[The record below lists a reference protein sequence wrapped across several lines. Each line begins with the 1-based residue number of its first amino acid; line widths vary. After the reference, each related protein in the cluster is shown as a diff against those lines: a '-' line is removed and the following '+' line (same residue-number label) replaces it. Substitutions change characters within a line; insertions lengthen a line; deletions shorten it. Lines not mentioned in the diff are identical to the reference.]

1 MVPAP
6 DDPTTELDSADL
18 VEETS
23 DPKTT
28 VKREAKSKPSR
39 PRVSIPIRAS
49 GPPPVISQ
57 RPPPSR
63 QKAPLLPAFPDADV
77 VVAEARKR
85 AELTSQLNDRVALA
99 RARAELAVLLEI
111 LKRDLNGAVAEYRA
125 AHAIAPSAL
134 APISAARRL
143 TPFRPIAPALAL
155 LDTELRTTADPRAR
169 ACRFLELGRLLL
181 AGGATPEKAV
191 QAFRDLL
198 ATTPQHPGGLRGLER
213 ALRAMPRALENTTT
227 LDALAT
233 HLETMAL
240 AWRTD
245 RQLSAWLE
253 VERSLILERLHRPDA
268 ARAALEEAMEL
279 DGGLG
284 PVRSA
289 YTRHLVV
296 FQDIGLL
303 VNTWAAEA
311 TIEGDTPRA
320 GRLLYAAGRLAAERL
335 EQLPLAIELYRRAT
349 ALQATVVDTRR
360 ASLRELLRLYE
371 LRGDL
376 ESALEAEEQLLLWV
390 EGAERAYRH
399 RRLAQAY
406 ERTERW
412 EAVVTHARQSLQ
424 AVPDDDEIRERLDRA
439 LAAAGQ
445 HEQRITMWTAEASR
459 VLTAQARVD
468 AFRRAAQIA
477 ERDLRRPDLALV
489 ELRAG
494 WAVDPDDSET
504 VDDIARLLTT
514 ALPPNLAEPGDPARA
529 RARVDFFSEAAEKA
543 IEPGRKIAMLE
554 KLAQIWE
561 DEVRIADKA
570 LEVYREILSIEP
582 ERRSAVLGL
591 QRTAAR
597 AGDAKELF
605 RALVLEADDCQNPA
619 LERSLLLRAAD
630 IASERLN
637 DADSAI
643 DLVQRVLAKN
653 AGDTLALRAAVRIH
667 QRIGRYDE
675 AVAQLRLMLTHARKG
690 PAAFSIAVEI
700 ASLLDRRARKR
711 DEAIA
716 AYREAFR
723 IDPTHPLPPAE
734 IRRILTAADDHRA
747 LAEELTAMAAGTTE
761 REQRARVILEAAE
774 IYGDRLDDTDR
785 AITLLAQA
793 HTLSPHDQEITER
806 LAWAYVRQNRLAELV
821 TLFESK
827 PELAPAE
834 KFSLALILAQD
845 RDLPRAVTVLSEVLA
860 AEPRHVPA
868 LRTLEHA
875 LVRTEQF
882 TELAAVLRAE
892 AATFATE
899 DARLGAI
906 HELVALEEHRGVVP
920 AGNTQPGNDLLRTI
934 VPDDILLHESIL
946 RRGLV
951 ADTSDDAI
959 RLTHSINVLATGA
972 SDHHYAAM
980 LQLIAALLI
989 ERTSL
994 EHAQHLHRDALRRY
1008 RLALDGWPECLTA
1021 ARGMKRLAERI
1032 SDGEAFVEAAAALGN
1047 LETERDKRSQ
1057 MLTEAAEGLVARR
1070 MDMPRAL
1077 SLFARAL
1084 GEDPD
1089 SVRAATGLLTLALEG
1104 GDAGQAADALRRAL
1118 ERTRDTDQALRLGG
1132 GLAKLAFERLSD
1144 PTVALEAL
1152 RRVRKKVPGHVG
1164 NLLALADA
1172 TLALHLWADAAEIAS
1187 SALGITRDPAE
1198 RFRAAVVLAE
1208 AHYRVPET
1216 KTSARREAEE
1226 AEKLAEAAPVSVR
1239 SELLARLGVV
1249 YLALGE
1255 PKASERVLI
1264 GAVLYGGKS
1273 TKPLE
1278 LLAQA
1283 FSVSTFDG
1291 AEAYYRALGEIIK
1304 QATALKIPIEPGW
1317 VATMGKLEATLL
1329 FSKPRDGLGKL
1340 KDAILLDPA
1349 RIESYEALVEVY
1361 GTLGAREEAVREL
1374 LNILPEV
1381 AARGVP
1387 VDRLIR
1393 VISLIG
1399 RECRLMRATAQA
1411 AAAEAA
1417 VAYLNRDT
1425 SRPPSPIPFAAPVPM
1440 SLVPSALASTVV
1452 PPEPARPWAEVSG
1465 YLLDLMPK
1473 LLRVDPL
1480 SLGLSPRDRLP
1491 VRTSHPLRALCDRFA
1506 RAFGEMRFDLFV
1518 DAAAVGVPRVMPSD
1532 PPAVVLPRG
1541 YGDLSENEQAVGIC
1555 RLLVYIALNLPWLE
1569 ELSNSDLDGLLFGA
1583 LRAGDESWNVGQLSA
1598 ASEASAELW
1607 RPRIIK
1613 VAGRRHKRGFE
1624 EIAGRA
1630 QRYTDPQNF
1639 RQTIRLASMRVAYLL
1654 TGDLASSLNHLIR
1667 IDRELSQA
1675 PRDSVTQKLMMN
1687 PVARDL
1693 IFFSLAPKTV
1703 GLRQSVG
1710 TA

>member
-6 DDPTTELDSADL
+6 DDPTELDSADL
-18 VEETS
+18 VEDTS
-23 DPKTT
+23 DPKAA
-28 VKREAKSKPSR
+28 KKEKSKPSR
-39 PRVSIPIRAS
+39 PRVSVPVRAS
-49 GPPPVISQ
+49 GPPPLAPSQ

-63 QKAPLLPAFPDADV
+63 RAPPLQPIFPDAEV
-77 VVAEARKR
+77 LVAEARKR

-99 RARAELAVLLEI
+99 RARNELAVLLEI
-111 LKRDLNGAVAEYRA
+111 LKRDIPAAVAEYRA

-169 ACRFLELGRLLL
+169 VSRFLELGRLLL

-213 ALRAMPRALENTTT
+213 ALRAMPRALENSTN

-253 VERSLILERLHRPDA
+253 VERSLILERLKRPDA

-279 DGGLG
+279 DGGPG
-284 PVRSA
+284 PVRQA
-289 YTRHLVV
+289 YTRHLIVY
-296 FQDIGLL
+296 QDIGLL
-303 VNTWAAEA
+303 VNAWAAEA
-311 TIEGDTPRA
+311 TLEGDTPRA
-320 GRLLYAAGRLAAERL
+320 GRLLYSAARLSSERL
-335 EQLPLAIELYRRAT
+335 EQIPLAIELFRRST
-349 ALQATVVDTRR
+349 ALQATSIDTRR

-371 LRGDL
+371 LRGDI
-376 ESALEAEEQLLLWV
+376 ESAIEAEEQLLLWV
-390 EGAERAYRH
+390 DGAERPYRH
-399 RRLAQAY
+399 RRLAQSF
-406 ERTERW
+406 ERIERW
-412 EAVVTHARQSLQ
+412 EAVANHARQSLA
-424 AVPDDDEIRERLDRA
+424 AVPDDDDTRERLDRA
-439 LAAAGQ
+439 LCALGQ

-459 VLTAQARVD
+459 VTTTTARVD
-468 AFRRAAQIA
+468 AFRRAARIA
-477 ERDLRRPDLALV
+477 ERDQRRPDLALV
-489 ELRAG
+489 ELRAA
-494 WAVDPDDSET
+494 WAVDSDDAET

-514 ALPPNLAEPGDPARA
+514 AAPPNSADPGDPARA
-529 RARVDFFSEAAEKA
+529 RARLDFFTEAAEKA
-543 IEPGRKIAMLE
+543 NEPGRKIAMLE

-561 DEVRIADKA
+561 DEVRVPSKA
-570 LEVYREILSIEP
+570 LEVYREILAVDP
-582 ERRSAVLGL
+582 DRRSAVLGL
-591 QRTAAR
+591 QRSAAR

-605 RALVLEADDCQNPA
+605 RALVLEADGCQNPA
-619 LERSLLLRAAD
+619 LERALLLRAAE
-630 IASERLN
+630 IASEQLN
-637 DADSAI
+637 DADTAI
-643 DLVQRVLAKN
+643 DVVQRVLSKN
-653 AGDTLALRAAVRIH
+653 PGDALALRTAVKIH
-667 QRIGRYDE
+667 TRTGRYDE
-675 AVAQLRLMLTHARKG
+675 AVVQLRLMLTHARKG
-690 PAAFSIAVEI
+690 PAAFAIAVEI
-700 ASLLDRRARKR
+700 ATLLDRRARKR

-716 AYREAFR
+716 AFREAFR

-734 IRRILTAADDHRA
+734 IRRILLANDEHRA
-747 LAEELTAMAAGTTE
+747 LAEELTSMAAGTAE
-761 REQRARVILEAAE
+761 REPRARTVLEAAE
-774 IYGDRLDDTDR
+774 IYGDRLDDTER

-793 HTLSPHDQEITER
+793 HALAPHDQEITER
-806 LAWAYVRQNRLAELV
+806 LAWAYVRENRIAELV
-821 TLFESK
+821 TLLESK
-827 PELAPAE
+827 PELTPAE
-834 KFSLALILAQD
+834 KFGMALFLAQD
-845 RDLPRAVTVLSEVLA
+845 RDLPRAAALLSEMLA
-860 AEPRHVPA
+860 ADARHIPA
-868 LRTLEHA
+868 LRTLEHV
-875 LVRTEQF
+875 LVRTEQWS
-882 TELAAVLRAE
+882 ELAAVLRAQ
-892 AATFATE
+892 AGTFATE
-899 DARLGAI
+899 DPRLGAI
-906 HELVALEEHRGVVP
+906 HELIALEDHRGVVAP
-920 AGNTQPGNDLLRTI
+920 ANASNGNDLLRAI

-951 ADTSDDAI
+951 AETSDDAI
-959 RLTHSINVLATGA
+959 RLSHSVNVLATGA

-980 LQLIAALLI
+980 LHLVAAILI
-989 ERTSL
+989 ERSSM

-1021 ARGMKRLAERI
+1021 ARGMRRLAERI
-1032 SDGEAFVEAAAALGN
+1032 SDGEAYVEASAALGH
-1047 LETERDKRSQ
+1047 LETEREKRAQ
-1057 MLTEAAEGLVARR
+1057 CLTEAAEGLVQRR
-1070 MDMPRAL
+1070 SDTPRAL
-1077 SLFARAL
+1077 SLFGRAL

-1089 SVRAATGLLTLALEG
+1089 SARAATGLLALALDG

-1118 ERTRDTDQALRLGG
+1118 ERTKNPDQALRLGS

-1172 TLALHLWADAAEIAS
+1172 SLALHLWADAAEIAS
-1187 SALGITRDPAE
+1187 SAIGITRDAGE
-1198 RFRAAVVLAE
+1198 HFRAAVVLAE
-1208 AHYRVPET
+1208 AHYRIPET
-1216 KTSARREAEE
+1216 KANARREAEE
-1226 AEKLAEAAPVSVR
+1226 AEKLVDAAPVEMR
-1239 SELLARLGVV
+1239 SELLARLGLV
-1249 YLALGE
+1249 YLALDE
-1255 PKASERVLI
+1255 PKSSERVLI
-1264 GAVLYGGKS
+1264 RSVLYGGKS

-1349 RIESYEALVEVY
+1349 RIESYEALAEVY

-1387 VDRLIR
+1387 LDRLIR
-1393 VISLIG
+1393 VFSLIA
-1399 RECRLMRATAQA
+1399 RECKLARAKGQA
-1411 AAAEAA
+1411 AAAEAV
-1417 VAYLNRDT
+1417 VAYLNHDT

-1452 PPEPARPWAEVSG
+1452 PPDPTRPWAEVSG

-1480 SLGLSPRDRLP
+1480 ALGLSPRDRLP

-1506 RAFGEMRFDLFV
+1506 RAFGEVRFDLFV
-1518 DAAAVGVPRVMPSD
+1518 DAAGVGVPRVIPTD
-1532 PPAVVLPRG
+1532 TPAIVLPRG
-1541 YGDLSENEQAVGIC
+1541 YGDLSENEQAVGVC

-1569 ELSNSDLDGLLFGA
+1569 ELSNADLDGLLFGS
-1583 LRAGDESWNVGQLSA
+1583 LRVGDENWNVGQLSA
-1598 ASEASAELW
+1598 ASEANAEVW
-1607 RPRIIK
+1607 RPRIAK

-1624 EIAGRA
+1624 EIAQRA
-1630 QRYTDPQNF
+1630 SRYSDPQNF
-1639 RQTIRLASMRVAYLL
+1639 RQTIRLAAMRVAYLL
-1654 TGDLASSLNHLIR
+1654 TGDLASTLNHLIR

-1675 PRDSVTQKLMMN
+1675 PRDNVAQKLMLH
-1687 PVARDL
+1687 PVGRD
-1693 IFFSLAPKTV
+1693 ITFFSLAPKTV

>member
-6 DDPTTELDSADL
+6 DDPTELDSADL
-18 VEETS
+18 VEDTS
-23 DPKTT
+23 DPKT
-28 VKREAKSKPSR
+28 VKREAKSKTSR
-39 PRVSIPIRAS
+39 PRVSVPVRAS
-49 GPPPVISQ
+49 APPPLASQ

-63 QKAPLLPAFPDADV
+63 RPPPLPVPVFPDADV
-77 VVAEARKR
+77 LVAEARKR
-85 AELTSQLNDRVALA
+85 AEITSQLNDRVALA
-99 RARAELAVLLEI
+99 RARNELAVLLEI
-111 LKRDLNGAVAEYRA
+111 LKRDVVAAVAEYRA
-125 AHAIAPSAL
+125 AHAIAPSSL

-169 ACRFLELGRLLL
+169 ATRFLELGRLLL

-198 ATTPQHPGGLRGLER
+198 ATTPQHAGGLRGLER
-213 ALRAMPRALENTTT
+213 ALRAMPRALETTTT

-240 AWRTD
+240 AWRAD
-245 RQLSAWLE
+245 RQFSAWLE
-253 VERSLILERLHRPDA
+253 VERSVILERLHRPEA

-279 DGGLG
+279 DGGIG
-284 PVRSA
+284 PVRTS
-289 YTRHLVV
+289 YTRHLIIN
-296 FQDIGLL
+296 QDVGLL
-303 VNTWAAEA
+303 VNAWAAEA
-311 TIEGDTPRA
+311 NLEGDTPRA
-320 GRLLYAAGRLAAERL
+320 GRLLYAAARLSAERL
-335 EQLPLAIELYRRAT
+335 EQTPLAIELYRRST
-349 ALQATVVDTRR
+349 ALQATAIETRR

-371 LRGDL
+371 ARSDV
-376 ESALEAEEQLLLWV
+376 ESAIEAEEQLLLWV
-390 EGAERAYRH
+390 DGAERGYRH
-399 RRLAQAY
+399 RRLAQAF
-406 ERTERW
+406 ERIERW
-412 EAVVTHARQSLQ
+412 EAVANHSRQSLV
-424 AVPDDDEIRERLDRA
+424 AVADDEETRERLDRA
-439 LAAAGQ
+439 LAALGQ
-445 HEQRITMWTAEASR
+445 HEQRITMWIAEASR
-459 VLTAQARVD
+459 VTTSAARVD
-468 AFRRAAQIA
+468 AFRRAARIA
-477 ERDLRRPDLALV
+477 EKDQGRQDLALI
-489 ELRAG
+489 ELRAA
-494 WAVDPDDSET
+494 WAVDPDDAET

-514 ALPPNLAEPGDPARA
+514 AAPPSPTEPGDPARA
-529 RARVDFFSEAAEKA
+529 RARIDFFTEAAEKA
-543 IEPGRKIAMLE
+543 NEPGRKIAMLE

-561 DEVRIADKA
+561 DEVRVPGKA
-570 LEVYREILSIEP
+570 LEAYREILSIEP

-591 QRTAAR
+591 QRSAAR

-605 RALVLEADDCQNPA
+605 RALVLEADGCQNPA
-619 LERSLLLRAAD
+619 LERALLLRAAE
-630 IASERLN
+630 IAGERLN

-643 DLVQRVLAKN
+643 DLVERVLAKN
-653 AGDTLALRAAVRIH
+653 AGDMLALRTAVRIH
-667 QRIGRYDE
+667 QRTGRFEE
-675 AVAQLRLMLTHARKG
+675 AVVQLRLMLTHARKG
-690 PAAFSIAVEI
+690 PAAFAIAVEI

-734 IRRILTAADDHRA
+734 IRRILLANDDHRA
-747 LAEELTAMAAGTTE
+747 LADELTSMAAGTAE
-761 REQRARVILEAAE
+761 RETRARMILEAAE
-774 IYGDRLDDTDR
+774 IFGDRLDDSER
-785 AITLLAQA
+785 AVTLLAQA
-793 HTLSPHDQEITER
+793 HALSPHDQEITER
-806 LAWAYVRQNRLAELV
+806 LVWAYIRLNRLAEVV
-821 TLFESK
+821 TLYESK
-827 PELAPAE
+827 PELTPAE
-834 KFSLALILAQD
+834 KFGMALILAQD

-860 AEPRHVPA
+860 ADSRHVPA
-868 LRTLEHA
+868 LRTLEHT
-875 LVRTEQF
+875 LVRTEQYP
-882 TELAAVLRAE
+882 ELAAILRAQ
-892 AATFATE
+892 ATTFTTE
-899 DARLGAI
+899 EARLGSI
-906 HELVALEEHRGVVP
+906 HELVALEEHRGVAPP
-920 AGNTQPGNDLLRTI
+920 ASGSTGNDLLRSI

-972 SDHHYAAM
+972 TDPHYAAM
-980 LQLIAALLI
+980 LHLIAALLI
-989 ERTSL
+989 ERSSM

-1032 SDGEAFVEAAAALGN
+1032 SDGEAFVEAAAALGH
-1047 LETERDKRSQ
+1047 LETEPDRRAQ

-1070 MDMPRAL
+1070 ADSPRAL

-1089 SVRAATGLLTLALEG
+1089 SVRATVGVLTLALDG

-1118 ERTRDTDQALRLGG
+1118 ERTRTTEQALRLGS

-1172 TLALHLWADAAEIAS
+1172 SLALQLWPDAAEIAS
-1187 SALGITRDPAE
+1187 SALGITRDPGE

-1208 AHYRVPET
+1208 AHYRIPET
-1216 KTSARREAEE
+1216 KGIARREAEE
-1226 AEKLAEAAPVSVR
+1226 AEKLVDAAPVGVR
-1239 SELLARLGVV
+1239 AELLARLGLV
-1249 YLALGE
+1249 YLALDE

-1264 GAVLYGGKS
+1264 RAVLYGGKS

-1278 LLAQA
+1278 LLARA

-1304 QATALKIPIEPGW
+1304 QATELKIPIEPGW

-1349 RIESYEALVEVY
+1349 RIESYEALAEVY

-1387 VDRLIR
+1387 LDRLIR
-1393 VISLIG
+1393 VFSLIG
-1399 RECRLMRATAQA
+1399 RECKLARATAQA
-1411 AAAEAA
+1411 AAADAV
-1417 VAYLNRDT
+1417 VAYLQRDT
-1425 SRPPSPIPFAAPVPM
+1425 LRPPSPIPFAAPVPM

-1473 LLRVDPL
+1473 LLRVDPIA
-1480 SLGLSPRDRLP
+1480 LGVSPRDRLP

-1518 DAAAVGVPRVMPSD
+1518 DAAGVGVPRVIPSD
-1532 PPAVVLPRG
+1532 PPAIVLPRG
-1541 YGDLSENEQAVGIC
+1541 YGDLSENEQAVGVC
-1555 RLLVYIALNLPWLE
+1555 RLLVYIALSLPWLE
-1569 ELSNSDLDGLLFGA
+1569 ELSNADLDGLLFGA
-1583 LRAGDESWNVGQLSA
+1583 LRVGDESWNVGQLSA
-1598 ASEASAELW
+1598 ASEANAEVW
-1607 RPRIIK
+1607 RPRVAK

-1624 EIAGRA
+1624 EIAERSN
-1630 QRYTDPQNF
+1630 RYSDPQTF

-1675 PRDSVTQKLMMN
+1675 SRDNVVQKLMLH
-1687 PVARDL
+1687 PVGRDL

>member
-6 DDPTTELDSADL
+6 DDPTELDSADL
-18 VEETS
+18 VEDTS
-23 DPKTT
+23 DPKT
-28 VKREAKSKPSR
+28 VKREKSKPSR
-39 PRVSIPIRAS
+39 PRVSVPARAS
-49 GPPPVISQ
+49 GPPPLATARPPAPSR
-57 RPPPSR
+57 RPPPLV
-63 QKAPLLPAFPDADV
+63 PTFPDPDSLI
-77 VVAEARKR
+77 AEARKR
-85 AELTSQLNDRVALA
+85 AELTSQQNDRVALA
-99 RARAELAVLLEI
+99 RARNELAVLLEI
-111 LKRDLNGAVAEYRA
+111 LKRDLGAAVAEYRA

-169 ACRFLELGRLLL
+169 VSRFLELGRLLL

-213 ALRAMPRALENTTT
+213 ALRAMPRAPDSTIA

-240 AWRTD
+240 AWRAD

-253 VERSLILERLHRPDA
+253 VERAQILERLHRPDA

-289 YTRHLVV
+289 YTRHLIVH
-296 FQDIGLL
+296 QDMGLL
-303 VNTWAAEA
+303 VNAWAAEA
-311 TIEGDTPRA
+311 TLEGDTPRA

-335 EQLPLAIELYRRAT
+335 EQTPLAIELYRRAT
-349 ALQATVVDTRR
+349 ALQATVIDTRR

-371 LRGDL
+371 IRGDV

-390 EGAERAYRH
+390 DGAERIYRH
-399 RRLAQAY
+399 RRLAHAF

-412 EAVVTHARQSLQ
+412 EAVATHARQSLL
-424 AVPDDDEIRERLDRA
+424 AVADDEETRERLDRA
-439 LAAAGQ
+439 LAALGQ
-445 HEQRITMWTAEASR
+445 HEQRITLWTAEASR
-459 VLTAQARVD
+459 VATSAARVD
-468 AFRRAAQIA
+468 AFRRAARIA
-477 ERDLRRPDLALV
+477 ETDQRRQDLALV
-489 ELRAG
+489 ELRAA
-494 WAVDPDDSET
+494 WAVDSEDAET

-514 ALPPNLAEPGDPARA
+514 TAPPSPAEPGDPAGA
-529 RARVDFFSEAAEKA
+529 RARIDFYTEAADRA
-543 IEPGRKIAMLE
+543 GEPGRKIAMLE

-561 DEVRIADKA
+561 DEVRVPTKA
-570 LEVYREILSIEP
+570 LEVYREILAVEP
-582 ERRSAVLGL
+582 DRRSAVLGL
-591 QRTAAR
+591 QRNAAR

-605 RALVLEADDCQNPA
+605 RALVLEADGCKNSA
-619 LERSLLLRAAD
+619 LERALLLRAAE

-637 DADSAI
+637 DADSAN

-653 AGDTLALRAAVRIH
+653 GGDALALRTAVRIH

-675 AVAQLRLMLTHARKG
+675 AVVQLRLMLTHARKG
-690 PAAFSIAVEI
+690 PAAFAIAIEI
-700 ASLLDRRARKR
+700 AALLDRRARKR

-734 IRRILTAADDHRA
+734 IRRILLANDEHRA
-747 LAEELTAMAAGTTE
+747 LAEELTSMAAGTAE
-761 REQRARVILEAAE
+761 PEARARMILEAAE

-785 AITLLAQA
+785 AITLLVQA
-793 HTLSPHDQEITER
+793 RALSPHDQEITER
-806 LAWAYVRQNRLAELV
+806 LIWAYVRLNRLAELV
-821 TLFESK
+821 TLLESK
-827 PELAPAE
+827 PEMTPAE

-845 RDLPRAVTVLSEVLA
+845 RDLPRAVTMLSEVLA
-860 AEPRHVPA
+860 AEPQHIPA
-868 LRTLEHA
+868 MRTLEHA
-875 LVRTEQF
+875 LVRTEQYP
-882 TELAAVLRAE
+882 ELAAVFRAQ
-892 AATFATE
+892 AATFTTE
-899 DARLGAI
+899 EARLGAI
-906 HELVALEEHRGVVP
+906 HELVGLEEHRGVAP
-920 AGNTQPGNDLLRTI
+920 APNTLTGNDLLRSI

-951 ADTSDDAI
+951 AETSDDAI
-959 RLTHSINVLATGA
+959 RLTHSINVLASTS
-972 SDHHYAAM
+972 SDAHYAAM
-980 LQLIAALLI
+980 LHLIAALLI
-989 ERTSL
+989 ERSSM

-1032 SDGEAFVEAAAALGN
+1032 SDGEAFVEAAAALGH
-1047 LETERDKRSQ
+1047 LETERDKRAQ

-1070 MDMPRAL
+1070 ADTPRAL
-1077 SLFARAL
+1077 GLFARAL

-1118 ERTRDTDQALRLGG
+1118 ERTRNTEQALRLGS
-1132 GLAKLAFERLSD
+1132 GLAKLAYERLSD

-1172 TLALHLWADAAEIAS
+1172 SLVLHLWADAAEIAS

-1208 AHYRVPET
+1208 AHCRVPEN
-1216 KTSARREAEE
+1216 KVNARREAED
-1226 AEKLAEAAPVSVR
+1226 AEKLADACPADLR
-1239 SELLARLGVV
+1239 SELLARLGLV
-1249 YLALGE
+1249 YLALDE
-1255 PKASERVLI
+1255 PKASERVLVR
-1264 GAVLYGGKS
+1264 AVLYGGKS

-1304 QATALKIPIEPGW
+1304 QATELKIPIEPGW

-1349 RIESYEALVEVY
+1349 RIESYEALAEVY

-1381 AARGVP
+1381 AARGVAI
-1387 VDRLIR
+1387 DRLIR
-1393 VISLIG
+1393 VFSLIA
-1399 RECRLMRATAQA
+1399 RECKLARASAQA
-1411 AAAEAA
+1411 AAAEAV
-1417 VAYLNRDT
+1417 VAFLQRDT
-1425 SRPPSPIPFAAPVPM
+1425 SKPPSPIPFAAPVPM
-1440 SLVPSALASTVV
+1440 SLVPSALVSTVV

-1480 SLGLSPRDRLP
+1480 ALGLSPRDRLP
-1491 VRTSHPLRALCDRFA
+1491 VRASHPLRALCDRFA

-1518 DAAAVGVPRVMPSD
+1518 DAAAVGVPRIIATD
-1532 PPAVVLPRG
+1532 PPAIVLPRG

-1555 RLLVYIALNLPWLE
+1555 RLLVYIALSLPWLE

-1583 LRAGDESWNVGQLSA
+1583 LRAGDETWKVGQLSA
-1598 ASEASAELW
+1598 AAEANAEVW
-1607 RPRIIK
+1607 RPRIVK
-1613 VAGRRHKRGFE
+1613 AAGRRHKRGFE
-1624 EIAGRA
+1624 EIAERA
-1630 QRYTDPQNF
+1630 HRYSDPQTF

-1675 PRDSVTQKLMMN
+1675 PRDNVAQKLMLH
-1687 PVARDL
+1687 PVGRDL
-1693 IFFSLAPKTV
+1693 IFFSLAPKVV

-1710 TA
+1710 TL